1 MKIVIVDYGMGNVH
15 SIVGAMSY
23 LGFSDVAISN
33 HNEQILGADRLILP
47 GVGNFA
53 RAIQNIKS
61 LDLDKSLSLAHSEKS
76 IPILGICLG
85 MQLLGLSSTESG
97 TNQGLG
103 YFNGTVTRFESGT
116 LAVPHVGYNQVSHTG
131 SMRIFEGIKN
141 NSDFYFTH
149 SYYLKDYEIKN
160 VVSQTKYDLDFVSSV
175 NKGNVYGVQF
185 HPEKSQ
191 SNGLQILKNFYERC

>member
-149 SYYLKDYEIKN
+149 SYKMQSGQDHSLAFCDYG
-160 VVSQTKYDLDFVSSV
+160 DRFVSAFESDSIA
-175 NKGNVYGVQF
+175 GVQF
-185 HPEKSQ
+185 HPELSQ
-191 SNGLQILKNFYERC
+191 LNGLKLLKNFVEYF